1 MKKHPLTK
9 NSEGTEKYM
18 KAIELERNIEYI
30 TTGLNNFDS
39 LMGGGI
45 QLGCITEIYG
55 TPSVGK
61 STLALQ
67 IIAAAQKKKHPC
79 LFADSEYSFTPQYA
93 ALLGVNNDSLDLTRM
108 RLAEDTFDAI
118 ISWVEKHKRGLVVL
132 DSMGGVLPR
141 EESEKGAEGKSI
153 GLQSRLMAAFCRK
166 IIGLLDENKCSLLVV
181 NHEVTNIATGAIGS
195 SGGAKLAFHKRYSV
209 RLRPLFGKQASRA
222 TDGSKRTKPIEA
234 ELKKE
239 KNIDTREGKKIELIF
254 EAGRGFVNAEEV
266 TQVKRGR
273 PKATV

>member
-1 MKKHPLTK
+1 
-9 NSEGTEKYM
+9 M
-18 KAIELERNIEYI
+18 KAEELETKREYI
-30 TTGLNNFDS
+30 KTGLVELDS
-39 LMGGGI
+39 LLGGGLE
-45 QLGCITEIYG
+45 LGCISELYG
-55 TPSVGK
+55 LQSVGK

-67 IIAAAQKKKHPC
+67 IVAAAQKAGHPC
-79 LFADSEYSFTPQYA
+79 LFSDTEYQFTSDYA
-93 ALLGVNNDSLDLTRM
+93 ASLGVNNSELDLTRM

-118 ISWVEKHKRGLVVL
+118 QTWIENHKRGLIVL

-166 IIGLLDENKCSLLVV
+166 IIGLLDENKCALLVV

-195 SGGAKLAFHKRYSV
+195 SGGAKLSYHKRYSI
-209 RLRPLFGKQASRA
+209 RLRPLFGKQGSRTA
-222 TDGSKRTKPIEA
+222 DGSKRTKPIEA

-239 KNIDTREGKKIELIF
+239 KNIDTREGRKIELIF

-266 TQVKRGR
+266 TVLKRGPK
-273 PKATV
+273 PKASK

>member
-1 MKKHPLTK
+1 
-9 NSEGTEKYM
+9 M
-18 KAIELERNIEYI
+18 KAADLETKHEYI
-30 TTGLNNFDS
+30 KTGLHALDD
-39 LMGGGI
+39 LLGGGVS
-45 QLGCITEIYG
+45 LSCITEIYG
-55 TPSVGK
+55 LQSVGK

-67 IIAAAQKKKHPC
+67 IVAAAQKAGHPC
-79 LFADSEYSFTPQYA
+79 LFSDTEYQFTSDYA
-93 ALLGVNNDSLDLTRM
+93 ASLGVINSELDLTRM

-118 ISWVEKHKRGLVVL
+118 QTWTENHKRGLIVL

-195 SGGAKLAFHKRYSV
+195 SGGAKLSYHKRYSI
-209 RLRPLFGKQASRA
+209 RLRPLFGKQGSRA
-222 TDGSKRTKPIEA
+222 SDGTKRIKPIEA

-239 KNIDTREGKKIELIF
+239 KNIDTREGKKIELTF
-254 EAGRGFVNAEEV
+254 EAGRGFVNPDEV

-273 PKATV
+273 PVKV